1 MASLLGGYA
10 GQYNRRHARS
20 GYVFENRYKSILCDA
35 DSYLLQLVRY
45 IHLNPLKARM
55 VKTVS
60 ELDRYR
66 WTGHAGLLGR
76 HLQPWQTT
84 DAILE
89 LFSKRRSSAH
99 AKYRQFV
106 VEGLHENRDEEFS
119 GGGLIRSFGSWEA
132 VRDARKEHALR
143 IGDERIL
150 GDGDFVEQVLRE
162 DHLNLTE
169 KAALEQQ
176 GMSLEQLI
184 GRVCKR
190 YAIKADQLMQK
201 GRANDISVAKAL
213 ICYWGIRKLGVT
225 TVVLAKRFGISQSAV
240 SQTVWAGIYNPGRR
254 PMRY

>member
-1 MASLLGGYA
+1 M
-10 GQYNRRHARS
+10 
-20 GYVFENRYKSILCDA
+20 
-35 DSYLLQLVRY
+35 
-45 IHLNPLKARM
+45 
-55 VKTVS
+55 
-60 ELDRYR
+60 
-66 WTGHAGLLGR
+66 
-76 HLQPWQTT
+76 
-84 DAILE
+84 
-89 LFSKRRSSAH
+89 
-99 AKYRQFV
+99 

-225 TVVLAKRFGISQSAV
+225 TVVLAKRLGISQSAV
-240 SQTVWAGIYNPGRR
+240 SQAEKRGQVSCLAENIEFENKGDQPNVEIATKSYVVK
-254 PMRY
+254 